1 MRLSLS
7 DCYCVAKYYYPS
19 VFIFLYLCNSDYEP
33 FAATYSIHPAVGH
46 LLANGDAVVASC
58 TPRYCRCPRQLS
70 AMCRPYRQSPSSP
83 ARLSLLQLY
92 ESAICRTAVVTT
104 PCHPFRC
111 REGLLFRHDM
121 CRGPRPRG
129 GHAPCAAAGLSES
142 FLIVSSSQSSQT
154 IVPGCAVAMECIIF
168 NQRHKDTSE
177 NQSNSLSVS
186 HVNH

>member
-7 DCYCVAKYYYPS
+7 DCYCVAKYYYSS
-19 VFIFLYLCNSDYEP
+19 VFIFLYLCNSNYEP

-46 LLANGDAVVASC
+46 LLADGDAVVASC
-58 TPRYCRCPRQLS
+58 APRHCRCPRQLS

-83 ARLSLLQLY
+83 ARLSLLQPD

-111 REGLLFRHDM
+111 REGLLFRHDIR
-121 CRGPRPRG
+121 RGPRPRG
-129 GHAPCAAAGLSES
+129 GHAPCAAAGLSAQLHLQS

-154 IVPGCAVAMECIIF
+154 KVPGCAVAMECIIF

-177 NQSNSLSVS
+177 NQSNSPL
-186 HVNH
+186 